1 MGFFC
6 EQSGLRQNLLETGGV
21 MEELNP
27 KLLQFFTVNY
37 RPGIIGIIG
46 ARGTIGMAIRE
57 AQKAVTTDGKASLWS
72 HCFIFGDLR
81 LDRRGEGGEKSV
93 SPYIFESDLHVDLF
107 KSQLRNGAQ
116 ENWIG
121 KHCRGKVENAA
132 VIDFGLLE
140 DQKDNILATALQL
153 VDEQVLYPIHELLG
167 TWWAIISSKRWLP
180 NPVDDPHA
188 MYCSAFV
195 RYCYKEAG
203 RDFIGPE
210 VSVSNTTPEDIAQA
224 GIKAGAIEIYEP

>member
-1 MGFFC
+1 
-6 EQSGLRQNLLETGGV
+6 

-27 KLLQFFTVNY
+27 KLLEFFASHY
-37 RPGIIGIIG
+37 RPGIIGIVGAKDIIG
-46 ARGTIGMAIRE
+46 IAIRE
-57 AQKAVTTDGKASLWS
+57 GQRAVTVDKKPSLWS
-72 HCFIFGDLR
+72 HCFILGDLR
-81 LDRRGEGGEKSV
+81 LDRRGPNSTRSK
-93 SPYIFESDLHVDLF
+93 SPYIFESDLKINLL
-107 KSQLRNGAQ
+107 KGQLRNGAQ

-121 KHCRGKVENAA
+121 KWCRKEVENAA

-140 DQKDNILATALQL
+140 DQRDGILATALQL

-167 TWWAIISSKRWLP
+167 TWWAIITRKQWLP

-188 MYCSAFV
+188 MYCSAFT
-195 RYCYKEAG
+195 RFCYKEAG

-224 GIKAGAIEIYEP
+224 GIKAGAIEIYRP